1 MKAFKKNQVV
11 IHFSNLDGKGTWSFT
26 RAVVKSCGNVKM
38 TLENAET
45 GAMMGTN
52 FRPDAE
58 RTYTRTW
65 EGKSVTHNW
74 THFTLPDMS
83 DAEAHSVCIGA
94 AIIYLADQNAHFD
107 HCLAQGN
114 GAAYD
119 ASINKQRA
127 ELHEPRSIKR

>member
-11 IHFSNLDGKGTWSFT
+11 IHFANLDGKGTWGFT

-58 RTYTRTW
+58 RTYTRNW

-74 THFTLPDMS
+74 THFTLADMS
-83 DAEAHSVCIGA
+83 DEVAHSICIGA

-107 HCLAQGN
+107 RCLSQGN